1 MDKTYIS
8 LRFIGTMNTCR
19 THNIRESYTMNY
31 LSTAFALEWLAHNS
45 INIQVI
51 DDIDQLLSVITKEY
65 DLYITSDHANNFNI
79 SALQSI
85 KDFLVEQ
92 DK

>member
-1 MDKTYIS
+1 
-8 LRFIGTMNTCR
+8 
-19 THNIRESYTMNY
+19 MNY
-31 LSTAFALEWLAHNS
+31 LSTVFALEWLAHNN

-51 DDIDQLLSVITKEY
+51 DDIDQLWSVMSKEY
-65 DLYITSDHANNFNI
+65 NLYITSDHANNFSI
-79 SALQSI
+79 STLQTI